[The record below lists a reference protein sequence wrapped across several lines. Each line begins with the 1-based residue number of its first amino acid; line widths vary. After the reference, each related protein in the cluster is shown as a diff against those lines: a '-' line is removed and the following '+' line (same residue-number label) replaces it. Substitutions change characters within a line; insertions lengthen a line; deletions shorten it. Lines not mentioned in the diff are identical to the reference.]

1 MLNIINYLFKLF
13 KPVAR
18 IDLNQSGESV
28 VTELNDKTTKLKL
41 DEFIIQAC
49 ELSGSDRLSYP
60 AKLMGRIKRYESMK
74 SGYYVQI
81 QNFDDIYEAKKST
94 EEKYFRYTFR
104 CILFRDWNDYLLE
117 VSKWT
122 PACGS
127 VDDDKVIFRSDE
139 KVVGTYLERMVT
151 AMNMVKF
158 EM

>member
-1 MLNIINYLFKLF
+1 MLNIINYHFKLF
-13 KPVAR
+13 KHVTR
-18 IDLNQSGESV
+18 IDVNQSGESV

-49 ELSGSDRLSYP
+49 ELSGSDMSSYA

-122 PACGS
+122 PVCGS
-127 VDDDKVIFRSDE
+127 VDDDKVIYRSDE
-139 KVVGTYLERMVT
+139 QVVGNYLKRMVT
-151 AMNMVKF
+151 AMSMVKYGF
-158 EM
+158 